1 MNVAFSQLLRQL
13 DTEEEVLVRAD
24 SATLPPDA
32 TSELEACGLLAPA
45 TVRDVACP
53 GCDYGCIVVPARV
66 TRADG
71 SLTHVH
77 ACVER
82 DDIGFV
88 RIDPARMRAWR
99 LGGHGLAAYLH
110 RQLALSGLHEE
121 RIPGWLWQLG
131 EWRRGPRRTL
141 YLGLGLHRED
151 RDARLAAAH
160 AAMDGIAPALIV
172 PGAPP
177 TSDLPFPVLELGRVL
192 EDGVGPAVDTE
203 LVAHR
208 LKRPHAQ
215 AETIRPFPLP
225 PGATWPNLVLEV
237 VGGERL
243 VIRYGPTTE
252 TRSFAEAGMGKRGGE
267 STRAWSGLCLFAKE
281 RGVITW
287 RDDKAA
293 SADLRDRVREL
304 KEALLVL
311 FPGMEGEPFGRYS
324 TERGYEAA
332 FVVRARSA

>member
-1 MNVAFSQLLRQL
+1 MTSAFAQLLRQL
-13 DTEEEVLVRAD
+13 EAEGEVIVRTEGAWLPHEEASV
-24 SATLPPDA
+24 
-32 TSELEACGLLAPA
+32 LEAAGILAPT
-45 TVRDVACP
+45 TVRDVVCP
-53 GCDYGCIVVPARV
+53 GCDYGCVVVPKL
-66 TRADG
+66 TSRADG
-71 SLTHVH
+71 TATHLH

-88 RIDPARMRAWR
+88 RIDPTRMRAWR
-99 LGGHGLAAYLH
+99 FGGHGLAAYLR
-110 RQLALSGLHEE
+110 RQLALSGAHEE

-131 EWRRGPRRTL
+131 EWRRGARRTL
-141 YLGLGLHRED
+141 YLGLGLASVD

-160 AAMDGIAPALIV
+160 RAIDGIGPVLLV
-172 PGAPP
+172 PGAAP
-177 TSDLPFPVLELGRVL
+177 TCDLPFPVLELARL
-192 EDGVGPAVDTE
+192 LDDGVGPALDVE

-208 LKRPHAQ
+208 LARPQAQ
-215 AETIRPFPLP
+215 AATVEPFPLP
-225 PGATWPNLVLEV
+225 PGATWRTLVLEV
-237 VGGERL
+237 VEGERL

-252 TRSFAEAGMGKRGGE
+252 TRTFIEAGMGKRGGKP
-267 STRAWSGLCLFAKE
+267 TRAWDALCLFAKE

-304 KEALLVL
+304 KEALLAL
-311 FPGMEGEPFGRYS
+311 FPGMEGEPFGRYT